1 MSGLRNYALAPDQ
14 LLAAAAREIIAQER
28 SRLPNLSGVTV
39 LLPNLHAAGNFG
51 RALCEAAGV
60 PTLLLPRFTTLRDLA
75 GQADQD
81 VARIPLSRR
90 QAVIYQALR
99 AREWFRQGDLWHVSA
114 ELLRLFDEI
123 TLWQVRLPASA
134 EDFLTQLEEAYQAR
148 RGSPMQFEARL
159 VHELW
164 FALSGSGEL
173 DDAAHY
179 QLQLS
184 HLASEAAG
192 PLYLAGLKALMP
204 VEQAFLERYAQ
215 VHAVHCFNSDGG
227 QGDPAGLP
235 ALLEAAWADPE
246 QAAPLHER
254 AEACRSHAPASA
266 LGQRLSLFGAHGLEH
281 EAEALAFR
289 IGQWL
294 AQGKTAIAVVVQDRL
309 VARRARALL
318 ERAEVLVQDETG
330 WTLSTTSASTVL
342 MRWLDNLD
350 SQFHF
355 QDLLDLLKSPFIFSA
370 WDGARRRNTVYRLEQ
385 LIRKHSVVAHLH
397 RYRALAGEDE
407 DVLEL
412 LQILYE
418 AQQKLDK
425 KKPRPLA
432 SWLQGLQESLER
444 LEILPGLQRDQA
456 GEQVLRLLDGLR
468 QELAPDA
475 TLFRYAEWR
484 QWLNQQLEEAV
495 FRDESITSPVVFTHL
510 AACRLRNFDAAIIAG
525 ADAAHLPGQ
534 GRESVFFN
542 QSVRTQLGL
551 PDRRLALESERQD
564 LISLLTSV
572 PEVWVTWQARKN
584 GEPNPLSPWFERLET
599 FHVLAYRASLRGAEG
614 NEAISP
620 RVHAAEEQD
629 GFAALAMTGRPA
641 PSLPSALVPG
651 TISASGYNSLMACPY
666 QFFARHALHLN
677 ELDEV
682 AQALEK
688 RDYGEYVHEILHR
701 FHGRFPVVTACAP
714 EGLEQALHE
723 ISREVFSQAIEAD
736 FVSHAW
742 LLRWQAAI
750 PAYLAWQQQREREGW
765 RWQAGELACTRP
777 IALAGEHQLT
787 LRGRLDRVDR
797 RGQEQAVLDY
807 KTQNFDSLK
816 KKLKPAGEDVQLAC
830 YALLLE
836 ALPEQVAF
844 VAVDEEVVRQLEPAE
859 PLAELA
865 EASLERLQNLFQSLH
880 EGAPLPAQGV
890 SAVCQYC
897 EMRGLCRKD
906 YWNE

>member
-1 MSGLRNYALAPDQ
+1 MSGLSVYAVSPDQ
-14 LLAAAAREIIAQER
+14 MLTAAAREIVAQER
-28 SRLPNLSGVTV
+28 SRLPNLSGLTV

-51 RALCEAAGV
+51 RALCAAAGV
-60 PTLLLPRFTTLRDLA
+60 PTLLLPRFATLRDLA
-75 GQADQD
+75 GQADPG
-81 VARIPLSRR
+81 VASIPLSRR

-123 TLWQVRLPASA
+123 TLWQVQLPASG
-134 EDFLTQLEEAYQAR
+134 EDFLQQLEAAYQAR
-148 RGSPMQFEARL
+148 RGAPMQFEARL

-164 FALSGSGEL
+164 FAMSGSGEL

-179 QLQLS
+179 QMQLS
-184 HLASEAAG
+184 RLASEAAG
-192 PLYLAGLKALMP
+192 PLYLIGLKALMP
-204 VEQAFLERYAQ
+204 VEQAFLERYALA
-215 VHAVHCFNSDGG
+215 HAVHCFVSDGQ
-227 QGDPAGLP
+227 QGAPAGLP
-235 ALLEAAWADPE
+235 YLLESAWADPE
-246 QAAPLHER
+246 LAIPMHER
-254 AEACRSHAPASA
+254 AAACRGNAPESA
-266 LGQRLSLFGAHGLEH
+266 LGQRLSIFGAHGLEH

-294 AQGKTAIAVVVQDRL
+294 AEGKTAIAVVVQDRL

-342 MRWLDNLD
+342 VRWLDSLD

-370 WDGARRRNTVYRLEQ
+370 WDAARRRNTVYRLEL
-385 LIRKHSVVAHLH
+385 LIRKHSVVSHLH
-397 RYRALAGEDE
+397 HYRALAAGDE

-412 LQILYE
+412 LQMLYE

-425 KKPRPLA
+425 KKQRSLA
-432 SWLQGLQESLER
+432 AWLQSLEESLEL
-444 LEILPGLQRDQA
+444 LEIQPGLQRDQA
-456 GEQVLRLLDGLR
+456 GEQVLQLLEGLR
-468 QELAPDA
+468 RELAPDA

-510 AACRLRNFDAAIIAG
+510 AACRLRHFDAAIIAG
-525 ADAAHLPGQ
+525 ADAAHLPGP

-542 QSVRTQLGL
+542 HSVRAQLGL
-551 PDRRLALESERQD
+551 PDRRTALESERQD
-564 LISLLTSV
+564 LIGLLSSV
-572 PEVWVTWQARKN
+572 PEVWVLWQARKN
-584 GEPNPLSPWFERLET
+584 GEPNPLSPWFQRLET
-599 FHVLAYRASLRGAEG
+599 FHVLAYESPLRVNIEL
-614 NEAISP
+614 P
-620 RVHAAEEQD
+620 RSTPPLTLEPPHA
-629 GFAALAMTGRPA
+629 PA
-641 PSLPSALVPG
+641 PSLPSSLVPE

-688 RDYGEYVHEILHR
+688 RDYGEYVHDILHR
-701 FHGRFPVVTACAP
+701 FHARYPVVSECNP
-714 EGLEQALHE
+714 DELEQALIE
-723 ISREVFSQAIEAD
+723 ISRVVFKQAIEAD

-742 LLRWQAAI
+742 LSRWQASI
-750 PAYLAWQQQREREGW
+750 PGYLDWQRQREHEGW
-765 RWQAGELACTRP
+765 RWQAGEVSCTRP
-777 IALAGEHQLT
+777 IALGGGRQLT

-797 RGQEQAVLDY
+797 KGVEQAVLDY

-816 KKLKPAGEDVQLAC
+816 KKLNPAGEDVQLAC
-830 YALLLE
+830 YALLFE
-836 ALPEQVAF
+836 SMPRQAAF
-844 VAVDEEVVRQLEPAE
+844 VAVDEEVVRQLEPPEA
-859 PLAELA
+859 LDELA
-865 EASLERLQNLFQSLH
+865 EANLERLQAIFQFIH

-890 SAVCQYC
+890 TTACQYC

>member
-1 MSGLRNYALAPDQ
+1 MSGLNAHALAPDR
-14 LLAAAAREIIAQER
+14 LLAAAAREIVALER
-28 SRLPNLSGVTV
+28 SRLPNLSGLTV
-39 LLPNLHAAGNFG
+39 LLPNLHAAGSLA
-51 RALCEAAGV
+51 RELRQAAGV
-60 PTLLLPRFTTLRDLA
+60 PTLLLPRFATLRELA
-75 GQADQD
+75 GQTDPGT
-81 VARIPLSRR
+81 ARMPLSRR
-90 QAVIYQALR
+90 QAMIYQALR

-123 TLWQVRLPASA
+123 TLWQVQLPASA
-134 EDFLTQLEEAYQAR
+134 EDFLQQLEAAYQAR

-164 FALSGSGEL
+164 YAMSGSGEL

-184 HLASEAAG
+184 LLASGAAG
-192 PLYLAGLKALMP
+192 PLYLIGLKVLMP
-204 VEQAFLERYAQ
+204 VEQTFLERYAQ
-215 VHAVHCFNSDGG
+215 AHAVHCFGSDGG
-227 QGDPAGLP
+227 QGAPAGLP
-235 ALLEAAWADPE
+235 YLLEAAWADPD

-254 AEACRSHAPASA
+254 AAACRSNAPASA
-266 LGQRLSLFGAHGLEH
+266 LEQRLSLFGAHGLER

-370 WDGARRRNTVYRLEQ
+370 WDAARRRNTVYRLEQ
-385 LIRKHSVVAHLH
+385 LIRKHSVVSHLH
-397 RYRALAGEDE
+397 HYRALAGEDE

-412 LQILYE
+412 LQMLYE

-425 KKPRPLA
+425 KKQRPLA
-432 SWLQGLQESLER
+432 SWLQGLQESLEL
-444 LEILPGLQRDQA
+444 LEIQPGLQRDQA
-456 GEQVLRLLDGLR
+456 GEQVLGLLDGLR
-468 QELAPDA
+468 RELAPDA

-542 QSVRTQLGL
+542 QPVRAQLGL
-551 PDRRLALESERQD
+551 PDRRAALESERQD

-599 FHVLAYRASLRGAEG
+599 FHVLAYGTPLSARITLPNPPPPVSRPQRA
-614 NEAISP
+614 
-620 RVHAAEEQD
+620 
-629 GFAALAMTGRPA
+629 PA
-641 PSLPSALVPG
+641 PALPSPLVPE
-651 TISASGYNSLMACPY
+651 TISASGYNSLVACPY

-701 FHGRFPVVTACAP
+701 FHDRYPVVAECAP
-714 EGLEQALHE
+714 DVLEQALHE
-723 ISREVFSQAIEAD
+723 ISMEVFNRAIEAD

-750 PAYLAWQQQREREGW
+750 PGYLAWQQQREREGW

-777 IALAGEHQLT
+777 VALAGGRQLT

-797 RGQEQAVLDY
+797 KGPEQAVLDY

-836 ALPEQVAF
+836 TVPRQAVF
-844 VAVDEEVVRQLEPAE
+844 VAVDGEVVRQLEPAE
-859 PLAELA
+859 PLDELA
-865 EASLERLQNLFQSLH
+865 EASLERLKDLFQSLH

-890 SAVCQYC
+890 TAACQYC

>member
-1 MSGLRNYALAPDQ
+1 MSGLDVHAVAPDR
-14 LLAAAAREIIAQER
+14 LLEIAAREIIALER
-28 SRLPNLSGVTV
+28 SRLPNLSGLTL
-39 LLPNLHAAGNFG
+39 LLPSLHAAGDFG
-51 RALCEAAGV
+51 RALRAAAGV
-60 PTLLLPRFTTLRDLA
+60 ETLLLPRFTTLRDMA
-75 GQADQD
+75 EQADPGL
-81 VARIPLSRR
+81 ARIPLSRR

-99 AREWFRQGDLWHVSA
+99 ARAYFRQGDLWHVSA

-123 TLWQVRLPASA
+123 TLWQVRLPASG
-134 EDFLTQLEEAYQAR
+134 EEFLQQLETAYQAQR
-148 RGSPMQFEARL
+148 DSPMQFEARL

-164 FALSGSGEL
+164 HAMAASGEP
-173 DDAAHY
+173 DDAARY
-179 QLQLS
+179 QMQLS
-184 HLASEAAG
+184 RLAGEAAG

-204 VEQAFLERYAQ
+204 VEQTFLERHAQ
-215 VHAVHCFNSDGG
+215 THAVHCFVSDGR
-227 QGDPAGLP
+227 QDDPEGLP
-235 ALLEAAWADPE
+235 YLLETAWADPD
-246 QAAPLHER
+246 QAAPLHAR
-254 AEACRSHAPASA
+254 AAACRSHAPASA
-266 LGQRLSLFGAHGLEH
+266 LGQRLSLLGAHGLEH
-281 EAEALAFR
+281 EAKALAYR
-289 IGQWL
+289 VGQWL

-318 ERAEVLVQDETG
+318 ERAAVLVQDETG
-330 WTLSTTSASTVL
+330 WTLSTTSASTAV

-370 WDGARRRNTVYRLEQ
+370 WDAGRRRNTVYRLEQ
-385 LIRKHSVVAHLH
+385 LIRKHSVVSHLN

-407 DVLEL
+407 DILEL

-418 AQQKLDK
+418 AQQMLDRK
-425 KKPRPLA
+425 KQRPLA
-432 SWLQGLQESLER
+432 AWLHSLQKSLAL
-444 LEILPGLQRDQA
+444 LEIEPGLRRDQA

-468 QELAPDA
+468 QELAPDTA
-475 TLFRYAEWR
+475 LFRYAEWR

-510 AACRLRNFDAAIIAG
+510 AACRLRYFDAAIIAG

-534 GRESVFFN
+534 GRESAFFN
-542 QSVRTQLGL
+542 QSVRAQLGL
-551 PDRRLALESERQD
+551 PDRRTAREAERQD
-564 LISLLTSV
+564 LIGLLACV
-572 PEVWVTWQARKN
+572 PEVCVTWQARKN

-599 FHVLAYRASLRGAEG
+599 FHVLAYGLSLREAGG
-614 NEAISP
+614 DEAI
-620 RVHAAEEQD
+620 AAQVDLCEKKD
-629 GFAALAMTGRPA
+629 GLAALAMTCHPA
-641 PSLPSALVPG
+641 PSLPPALVPE

-688 RDYGEYVHEILHR
+688 RDYGEYVHDILHR
-701 FHGRFPVVTACAP
+701 FHGRYPVVSEGAP
-714 EGLEQALHE
+714 ERMEQALNE

-750 PAYLAWQQQREREGW
+750 PAYLAWQLQREREGW
-765 RWQAGELACTRP
+765 RWQAGEVACARTFGF
-777 IALAGEHQLT
+777 AGGGQIT

-797 RGQEQAVLDY
+797 KGPEQAVLDY
-807 KTQNFDSLK
+807 KTQNSTSLK

-836 ALPEQVAF
+836 TLPQQAAF
-844 VAVDEEVVRQLEPAE
+844 VAVDEEVVRQIESPE
-859 PLAELA
+859 PLDELA
-865 EASLERLQNLFQSLH
+865 EASRERLQDMFLAIR

-890 SAVCQYC
+890 SAACQYC

-906 YWNE
+906 YW

>member
-1 MSGLRNYALAPDQ
+1 MSGLSVYAVSPDQ
-14 LLAAAAREIIAQER
+14 LLTAAAREIVAQER
-28 SRLPNLSGVTV
+28 SRLPNLSGLTV
-39 LLPNLHAAGNFG
+39 LLPNLHAAGFLG
-51 RALCEAAGV
+51 RALREAAGV
-60 PTLLLPRFTTLRDLA
+60 PALLLPRFVTLRDWA
-75 GQADQD
+75 GQADQG

-90 QAVIYQALR
+90 QAAIYQALR
-99 AREWFRQGDLWHVSA
+99 AREWFRQGDLWQVSA

-123 TLWQVRLPASA
+123 TLWQVQLPASA
-134 EDFLTQLEEAYQAR
+134 EDFLQQLEEAYQAR
-148 RGSPMQFEARL
+148 RGAPMQFEARL

-164 FALSGSGEL
+164 FAMAGSGEL

-184 HLASEAAG
+184 HLAGAAAG
-192 PLYLAGLKALMP
+192 PLYLVGLPALMP

-215 VHAVHCFNSDGG
+215 AHAVHCFVSDGG
-227 QGDPAGLP
+227 QGAPAGLP
-235 ALLEAAWADPE
+235 YLLETAWADPE

-254 AEACRSHAPASA
+254 AAACRSHAPASA
-266 LGQRLSLFGAHGLEH
+266 LGRRLSIFGAHGLEH
-281 EAEALAFR
+281 EAEALAFCV
-289 IGQWL
+289 GQWL

-355 QDLLDLLKSPFIFSA
+355 QDMLDLLKSPFIFSA
-370 WDGARRRNTVYRLEQ
+370 WDAARRRNTVFRLEQ
-385 LIRKHSVVAHLH
+385 LIRKRSVVSHLH
-397 RYRALAGEDE
+397 HYRLLAGEDE

-412 LQILYE
+412 LQVLYE

-425 KKPRPLA
+425 KRQRPLA
-432 SWLQGLQESLER
+432 AWLQGLEESLE
-444 LEILPGLQRDQA
+444 LLQILPGLERDQA

-468 QELAPDA
+468 RELAPDA
-475 TLFRYAEWR
+475 TLFRYTEWR

-495 FRDESITSPVVFTHL
+495 FRDESISSPVVFTHL
-510 AACRLRNFDAAIIAG
+510 AACRLRQFDAAIIAG

-534 GRESVFFN
+534 GRDSVFFN
-542 QSVRTQLGL
+542 QSVRAQLGL
-551 PDRRLALESERQD
+551 PERRAALESERQD
-564 LISLLTSV
+564 LMGLLTCV
-572 PEVWVTWQARKN
+572 PEVRVTWQARKN
-584 GEPNPLSPWFERLET
+584 GEPNPQSPWFERLET
-599 FHVLAYRASLRGAEG
+599 FHVLAYGTSLRACEG
-614 NEAISP
+614 DEAISA
-620 RVHAAEEQD
+620 RVYPAKKQD
-629 GFAALAMTGRPA
+629 GFAALAMTDRPA
-641 PSLPSALVPG
+641 PFLPPALVPEA
-651 TISASGYNSLMACPY
+651 ISASGYNSLVACPY

-688 RDYGEYVHEILHR
+688 RDYGEYVHDILHR
-701 FHGRFPVVTACAP
+701 FHGRFPLVTACAP
-714 EGLEQALHE
+714 ELLEQALIE
-723 ISREVFSQAIEAD
+723 ISREVFQRAIEAD

-742 LLRWQAAI
+742 LSRWQASI
-750 PAYLAWQQQREREGW
+750 PGYLDWQRQREHEGW
-765 RWQAGELACTRP
+765 RWQGGEVACARP
-777 IALAGEHQLT
+777 IALAGGGQLT
-787 LRGRLDRVDR
+787 LRGRLDRLDSK
-797 RGQEQAVLDY
+797 GPEQAVLDY

-836 ALPEQVAF
+836 TLPRQAAF
-844 VAVDEEVVRQLEPAE
+844 VAVDEEVVRQLEPPE
-859 PLAELA
+859 PLDELA
-865 EASLERLQNLFQSLH
+865 EANLERLRDMFESLH

-890 SAVCQYC
+890 AAACQYC

>member
-1 MSGLRNYALAPDQ
+1 MSGLGVHPIAPDR
-14 LLAAAAREIIAQER
+14 LIATAAREIVALER
-28 SRLPNLSGVTV
+28 SRLPNLSGLTV
-39 LLPNLHAAGNFG
+39 LLPNLHAAGSFG
-51 RALCEAAGV
+51 RALREAAGV
-60 PTLLLPRFTTLRDLA
+60 PTLLLPRFATLRDLA
-75 GQADQD
+75 GQTEPG
-81 VARIPLSRR
+81 VARMPLSRR
-90 QAVIYQALR
+90 QAMIYQALR
-99 AREWFRQGDLWHVSA
+99 ATEWFRQGDLWHVSA

-123 TLWQVRLPASA
+123 TLWQVQLPASG
-134 EDFLTQLEEAYQAR
+134 EDFLQQLEAAYQAR
-148 RGSPMQFEARL
+148 RGGPMQFEARL

-164 FALSGSGEL
+164 HAMSGSGEL

-184 HLASEAAG
+184 LLAAEAPG
-192 PLYLAGLKALMP
+192 PLYLAGLQALMP

-215 VHAVHCFNSDGG
+215 AHAVHCFNSDGS

-235 ALLEAAWADPE
+235 YLLEAAWAGPE

-254 AEACRSHAPASA
+254 AAACRSNAPASA
-266 LGQRLSLFGAHGLEH
+266 LGQRISLFGAHGLEH

-294 AQGKTAIAVVVQDRL
+294 AEGKTAIAVVVQDRL

-385 LIRKHSVVAHLH
+385 LIRRHSVVSHLH

-418 AQQKLDK
+418 AQQKLDRK
-425 KKPRPLA
+425 KQRPLA
-432 SWLQGLQESLER
+432 SWLQSLQESLE
-444 LEILPGLQRDQA
+444 LLGILPGLQRDQA

-468 QELAPDA
+468 HELSPDA

-510 AACRLRNFDAAIIAG
+510 AACRLRDFDAAIIAG

-542 QSVRTQLGL
+542 QPVRAQLGL
-551 PDRRLALESERQD
+551 PGRRTALESERQD
-564 LISLLTSV
+564 LTGLLTAV
-572 PEVWVTWQARKN
+572 PEVRVTWQARKN

-599 FHVLAYRASLRGAEG
+599 FHVLAYGRSLKGAET
-614 NEAISP
+614 IPS
-620 RVHAAEEQD
+620 RIRAAEEQD
-629 GFAALAMTGRPA
+629 GFAALAMTTRPA

-682 AQALEK
+682 ALALEK

-701 FHGRFPVVTACAP
+701 FHGRYPVVMECAP
-714 EGLEQALHE
+714 DEIEQALHE
-723 ISREVFSQAIEAD
+723 ISREVFNRAIEAD

-750 PAYLAWQQQREREGW
+750 PGYLAWQQQREREGW

-777 IALAGEHQLT
+777 VALAGERQLT

-836 ALPEQVAF
+836 TPPRQAAF
-844 VAVDEEVVRQLEPAE
+844 VAVDEEVVRQLEPPE

-865 EASLERLQNLFQSLH
+865 GASLERLQSLFQSLH

-890 SAVCQYC
+890 AAACQYC